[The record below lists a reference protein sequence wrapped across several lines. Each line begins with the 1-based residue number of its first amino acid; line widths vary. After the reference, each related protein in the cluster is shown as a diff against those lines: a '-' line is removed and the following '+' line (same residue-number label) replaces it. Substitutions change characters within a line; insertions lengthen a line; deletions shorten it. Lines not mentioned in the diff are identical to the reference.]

1 MLIVKTVKTSI
12 VYLLAFFLILVLS
25 YLALQALPGDPI
37 ARLFADYGIN
47 EQSMRYHGLQKMY
60 EQHSG
65 WQGFVIYLQNMLRGE
80 WGFSIGYSAPV
91 REVLADVMPWTWLLA
106 LVTAPLALGLTYF
119 IGIEAAMHHG
129 KLTDIVILT
138 TNNLINALPSFVK
151 AVILFFIFL
160 QFFPDLPLQ
169 GAQSPMTNYQG
180 VQRLGDIIRHLIAPV
195 TVLLLLE
202 AGKLLLPIRAAA
214 LSCKSKPYVT
224 AAKLRGVSAWRL
236 RHAYIGSNI
245 RGIVIVRAAMMLV
258 SLLTGSVFVETV
270 FSYPGVGLALYQ
282 AIGYR
287 DYALIQAIIL
297 LLSLQILLIHCLVDI
312 VLMMLNRRGG

>member
-1 MLIVKTVKTSI
+1 MVLINILKTSI
-12 VYLLAFFLILVLS
+12 VYLLVFFFIIVLS

-47 EQSMRYHGLQKMY
+47 EQSMYYQRLQQMY
-60 EQHSG
+60 EQHTG
-65 WQGFVIYLQNMLRGE
+65 WQGFLFYCRNLSHGE
-80 WGFSIGYSAPV
+80 FGFSISYSSPV
-91 REVLADVMPWTWLLA
+91 SQVLIDIMPWTWLLT
-106 LVTAPLALGLTYF
+106 LVTAPLALSLTYF
-119 IGIEAAMHHG
+119 IGIEAALHHG
-129 KLTDIVILT
+129 KLTDILILM
-138 TNNLINALPSFVK
+138 TNNIINALPSFVK

-169 GAQSPMTNYQG
+169 GAETPMTNYSG
-180 VQRLGDIIRHLIAPV
+180 LQRLGDIIRHLIAPV

-214 LSCKSKPYVT
+214 LSTSHKPYVT
-224 AAKLRGVSAWRL
+224 AAKLRGVSTWRL

-245 RGIVIVRAAMMLV
+245 RGILVVRGAMMLV

-282 AIGYR
+282 SIGYR
-287 DYALIQAIIL
+287 DYALIQAIII
-297 LLSLQILLIHCLVDI
+297 LLSLQILLIHFFVDI
-312 VLMMLNRRGG
+312 LLMILNRRG